1 MSRPFSYNDENFTV
15 IGNILFVHFSDVL
28 ARKAKEPI
36 IEVPPEIFKR
46 LYGYT
51 NLVSSSLN
59 ADYVV
64 SASYPIV
71 IVEKKKKKKKKK
83 KMVGTILHLIMIE
96 VLLNFLTDIII
107 VFTCLKTFKELI
119 LWHYF

>member
-15 IGNILFVHFSDVL
+15 IGNILFVHFNDVL

-64 SASYPIV
+64 SGGYPIV
-71 IVEKKKKKKKKK
+71 IVEKD
-83 KMVGTILHLIMIE
+83 GRHYIAFNNDRGPTDLSYRYNYCFY
-96 VLLNFLTDIII
+96 LLKDI
-107 VFTCLKTFKELI
+107 
-119 LWHYF
+119 